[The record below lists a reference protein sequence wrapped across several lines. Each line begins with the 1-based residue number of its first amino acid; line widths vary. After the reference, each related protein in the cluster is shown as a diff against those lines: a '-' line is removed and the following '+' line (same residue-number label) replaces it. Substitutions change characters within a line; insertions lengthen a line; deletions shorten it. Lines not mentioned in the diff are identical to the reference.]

1 MTLPLQKIFSFLFI
15 FLASSALLAHGRSES
30 FSKWVISADKVKG
43 KITLS
48 ALEDERI
55 KKAGHETRLYI
66 QRNILLHSKKDFCQF
81 VVNETDAF
89 EGFRNFEIN
98 TKCNIDSL
106 TIRLFQDL
114 TNNHIHMA
122 KLIHNETKTDVIFN
136 QAQTKINLKNEG
148 GASNALASFIFGLVH
163 ILTGYD
169 HLAFILALLFL
180 LDKRSPLLFAISG
193 FTLGHSLSLSLAT
206 LEILQ
211 PKTVVIESLIGFSI
225 FLVASDAIKKNKQ
238 TKQWQMIIAISLVS
252 CILLLKLFSA
262 LHSEFSFILISGL
275 LIFTI
280 AYEAIP
286 NVKFMN
292 YLVITTVFGLIHG
305 FGFAG
310 LLTDAQ
316 LSLENMVSTL
326 LLFNLGVE
334 VGQVTFVLTAIFI
347 VRYIEKF
354 ELLKRTCL
362 VLLLAIGL
370 YWFVIRALA

>member
-1 MTLPLQKIFSFLFI
+1 MTSPLQKIFSFLFI

-66 QRNILLHSKKDFCQF
+66 QRNILLHSKKEFCQF

-114 TNNHIHMA
+114 INNHIHMA
-122 KLIHNETKTDVIFN
+122 KLIHNETKTDIIFN
-136 QAQTKINLKNEG
+136 QAQTKISLKNEG

-180 LDKRSPLLFAISG
+180 LDKRSTLLLAISG
-193 FTLGHSLSLSLAT
+193 FTIGHSLSLSLAT

-211 PKTVVIESLIGFSI
+211 PRAVVIESLIGFSI
-225 FLVASDAIKKNKQ
+225 FLIASDAIKKNKQ
-238 TKQWQMIIAISLVS
+238 TKQSQMVIAISLVIG
-252 CILLLKLFSA
+252 ILLLKLFSA

-280 AYEAIP
+280 AYEAMP
-286 NVKFMN
+286 DMKFIN
-292 YLVITTVFGLIHG
+292 YLVITMVFGLIHG

-316 LSLENMVSTL
+316 LSSENMVSTL

-334 VGQVTFVLTAIFI
+334 VGQVAFVLAAIFI

-354 ELLKRTCL
+354 ELLKRICL
-362 VLLLAIGL
+362 TLLLAIGL